1 MIGDREL
8 LGFRQGYYDLL
19 VGLLWREPSDE
30 LVRALTAGLGERV
43 QAAGALHRLL
53 GEGWAA
59 LARFAADVGPA
70 ERGEA
75 VRDEYTRLFLGPG
88 APELA
93 LYESHYLTGRL
104 LDRPLAALRAT
115 LAELGIEK
123 QPEYPEPEDFVAF
136 ELEVMRCL
144 VRRQGEA
151 RDPDGETPAVDAQA
165 RFLKR
170 HLLVWGPAAARDLAS
185 ARAPFYGGVGRL
197 LQGFLA
203 LEQDLLREWGPEPLV
218 SLEAARG
225 RYAGRPGFTGRVFE
239 VPSD

>member
-19 VGLLWREPSDE
+19 VGLLWREPADE
-30 LVRALTAGLGERV
+30 LVLALTAGIAERI
-43 QAAGALHRLL
+43 QAASALHRLL

-59 LARFAADVGPA
+59 LARFAADVPPA

-104 LDRPLAALRAT
+104 LDRPLAALRVT

-123 QPEYPEPEDFVAF
+123 QPDYPEPEDFVAF

-144 VRRQGEA
+144 VRRQADA
-151 RDPDGETPAVDAQA
+151 RDPDGEAPAIDAQA

-170 HLLVWGPAAARDLAS
+170 HLLVWGPAAARDLGS

-197 LQGFLA
+197 LEGFLA
-203 LEQDLLREWGPEPLV
+203 LEQELVRQWGPEPLV
-218 SLEAARG
+218 SLETARG

-239 VPSD
+239 VPAD